1 MTLRLALS
9 LVIPCSSWFISSPR
23 CGPSPI
29 LPEDFVL
36 IRIQPSLWSLETNFI
51 AEKNVPSVETGDP
64 ERDFCAQ
71 NLQRELYMYSPK
83 HTPPLWAQLFP
94 PGNQGQRY
102 C

>member
-9 LVIPCSSWFISSPR
+9 LVIPCSSWFIYSPR

-64 ERDFCAQ
+64 ARDFGAQ
-71 NLQRELYMYSPK
+71 NLQRELYIIFHLCS
-83 HTPPLWAQLFP
+83 FP
-94 PGNQGQRY
+94 SLKLSIFPS
-102 C
+102 